1 MLMKKKVLVC
11 IHDDINQGY
20 NKEIKPLI
28 DAGFEIFCHH
38 LQHTKDEKKVLDTVT
53 GYDYVIAGSE
63 VWNKAVFEGAQK
75 SLKMLI
81 RFGIGMESVEIEAA
95 TRLGIPV
102 SNTPGSNANAVAEH
116 TLAMILCITRRISLY
131 DREMRAGKWS
141 TVLTPSFSG
150 KVGLIGFGAIA
161 RELAGFLKIFPVEV
175 IVYDVFKDT
184 DAEKAYG
191 VRYVSLS
198 ELIEESDFISL
209 HIPVT
214 EKTKGMV
221 DKKFLSSMK
230 STAFLINTSRG
241 AVINESDLIDAL
253 MKNTIA
259 GAALDVFEK
268 EPLHASSLLTGL
280 DNVLLTP
287 HSAMAS
293 IDGFRSVLSHCVRNI
308 LDYEAD
314 RNFKGLV
321 NPEYRKHK
329 EKKYE

>member
-1 MLMKKKVLVC
+1 MKRKVLIC
-11 IHDDINQGY
+11 IHDNINQGY
-20 NKEIKPLI
+20 SKEIQPLV

-38 LQHTKDEKKVLDTVT
+38 LQHSKDEKTVINT
-53 GYDYVIAGSE
+53 VNGYDYVVAGSE
-63 VWNKAVFEGAQK
+63 VWNNAVFESVSR
-75 SLKMLI
+75 SLKMLV
-81 RFGIGMESVEIEAA
+81 RFGIGMESVEIDAA

-102 SNTPGSNANAVAEH
+102 SNTPGGNANAVAEQ
-116 TLAMILCITRRISLY
+116 TLAMILCITRRIAQY
-131 DREMRAGKWS
+131 DKEMKEGIWS

-161 RELAGFLKIFPVEV
+161 RELAIFLKIFPVEV
-175 IVYDVFKDT
+175 IVYDVVRDA
-184 DAEKAYG
+184 DAEKTYG
-191 VRYVSLS
+191 VRYVNLD
-198 ELIEESDFISL
+198 ELITESDFISL

-241 AVINESDLIDAL
+241 AIINENELIDAL
-253 MKNTIA
+253 MKKTIA

-268 EPLHASSLLTGL
+268 EPLPVSSLLTDM

-293 IDGFRSVLSHCVRNI
+293 IDGFKSVLSHCVRNI
-308 LDYEAD
+308 LDYEAGRD
-314 RNFKGLV
+314 FKGLV
-321 NPEYRKHK
+321 NPEFRKHK